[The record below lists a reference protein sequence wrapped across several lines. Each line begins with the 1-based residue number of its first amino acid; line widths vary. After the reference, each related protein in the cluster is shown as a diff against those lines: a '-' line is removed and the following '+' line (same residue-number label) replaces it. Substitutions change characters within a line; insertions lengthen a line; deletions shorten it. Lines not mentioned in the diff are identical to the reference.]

1 MGFKYAETD
10 NCYDLLIT
18 DPMRFLERLKTT
30 DSMDH
35 LIRDVDL
42 DAYEYDGLNIFHC
55 LSRIVGNSE
64 PNNFGDTVDFPSL
77 LGCEL
82 FDLLRARGAN
92 PYHYGDNCCSPL
104 DMAKICGNKGNNEY
118 LVYINNFYTNNPPE
132 LDDITVS
139 KDCFNTISGIITKN
153 IEGDNPVSGVLC
165 PSYSQL
171 TESEYIKMI
180 GHLAKQ
186 YILYGGNM
194 DYIHH
199 INNYL
204 SE

>member
-10 NCYDLLIT
+10 NCYHLLIT
-18 DPMRFLERLKTT
+18 DPRRFLERLKTT
-30 DSMDH
+30 GSMDH

-42 DAYEYDGLNIFHC
+42 DTYEYDGLNIFHC

-64 PNNFGDTVDFPSL
+64 PNNFGDTVDFPSS

-104 DMAKICGNKGNNEY
+104 DMAKMCGNKGNREY

-139 KDCFNTISGIITKN
+139 KDCFNIISGIIAKN
-153 IEGDNPVSGVLC
+153 VQDNNDLNI
-165 PSYSQL
+165 SYLEL
-171 TESEYIKMI
+171 TESEYVKMM
-180 GHLAKQ
+180 GHLTKQ
-186 YILYGGNM
+186 YILYGGHM

-204 SE
+204 SK